1 MHQIHDKGYKRLFKN
16 RTIFRQL
23 LETFVPMDWVK
34 ELDFDTCERLE
45 KSFISEHYK
54 ETASDIIYKI
64 KLKKKEIFI
73 IILVEFKAKVERF
86 TCLNILNYITNFWMD
101 YVESTP
107 KARMLPPV
115 FPILLYNGDSKWPAP
130 AKITDLIDGNAYL
143 GRYAV
148 NFEYFKIAENAY
160 PKKVLLRIKN
170 IVSTLFLAE
179 SYYNIDLLIKELLAL
194 FEREE
199 DKAAVSLLINWFAQL
214 RRHERIPE
222 QDYDKLERVYENK
235 KEAQQMLI
243 TAIRKEKQSFI
254 DQGKRKGKREGK
266 REDAR
271 KMIAKGF
278 DIALIAEITG
288 LADREIVNLKQT
300 MQKQ

>member
-16 RTIFRQL
+16 KTIFRQL

-34 ELDFDTCERLE
+34 ELDFDACECLE

-64 KLKKKEIFI
+64 KLKRKEIYI
-73 IILVEFKAKVERF
+73 VILVEFKAKVERF
-86 TCLNILNYITNFWMD
+86 TSLGILNYVTNFWMD

-115 FPILLYNGDSKWPAP
+115 FPILLYNGDSKWTAP
-130 AKITDLIDGNAYL
+130 VKIADLIDGHEYL

-160 PKKVLLRIKN
+160 PKKVLLKIKN

-179 SYYNIDLLIKELLAL
+179 SYYSIDVLIKELLAL

-199 DKAAVSLLINWFAQL
+199 DKAAVSLLINWFTQL
-214 RRHERIPE
+214 RRHKRMPER
-222 QDYDKLERVYENK
+222 DYDKLERVYENK
-235 KEAQQMLI
+235 QEAQQMLI
-243 TAIRKEKQSFI
+243 TAIRKEQQSFI
-254 DQGKRKGKREGK
+254 DQGKRKGKREE
-266 REDAR
+266 RIQTAR
-271 KMIAKGF
+271 KLIAKGF
-278 DIALIAEITG
+278 DLALIAEITG
-288 LADREIVNLKQT
+288 LADRQIVKLKQT
-300 MQKQ
+300 MQKH